1 MATSSQNIPG
11 MEYPTQKAMLAGNPR
26 DSAYTAM
33 TNSNQNQANANK
45 LMAGGKIKR
54 THKGGQ
60 NAINVPQY
68 QMLYEP
74 QGGNGT
80 NPNNQIQTNLQT
92 STQISANKVY
102 DNYASIKGGSSRR
115 KKGGNTNWLWGC
127 MSGGK
132 HSKESKKHTRS
143 KKSKKH
149 TRRNKSKN
157 SHKK

>member
-1 MATSSQNIPG
+1 MSTSSQNIPG

-26 DSAYTAM
+26 DSAYAAM

-54 THKGGQ
+54 RHRGGQ
-60 NAINVPQY
+60 SAINVPQY

-92 STQISANKVY
+92 STQMSANKVY
-102 DNYASIKGGSSRR
+102 DNYATVKGGSTR
-115 KKGGNTNWLWGC
+115 KRKGGNTNWVWGC

-132 HSKESKKHTRS
+132 RS

-149 TRRNKSKN
+149 GKRSKKYTRCNKSKK